1 MGLTV
6 LWLETWI
13 SQSSGVKTI
22 DMQVVLYLAGFIVLL
37 FILIAVF
44 SVNSP
49 EVSPTEEAAN
59 DIMDEVLQAEAPQ
72 PPPADL
78 FVREEDLIEVQEP
91 VKVGDLDF
99 LPSQG
104 LVAMDNEPMQ
114 EPTQEPVQ
122 EPVQE
127 QKPTPEVKEPVKKKR
142 KHYPSKPKNKKS

>member
-91 VKVGDLDF
+91 VKVGDLNF
-99 LPSQG
+99 LPSEG
-104 LVAMDNEPMQ
+104 LVAMDNKPM
-114 EPTQEPVQ
+114 Q

>member
-78 FVREEDLIEVQEP
+78 FVREEDLTEVQEP
-91 VKVGDLDF
+91 VKVGDLNF
-99 LPSQG
+99 LPSEG
-104 LVAMDNEPMQ
+104 LVAMDNKPM
-114 EPTQEPVQ
+114 Q

>member
-1 MGLTV
+1 
-6 LWLETWI
+6 
-13 SQSSGVKTI
+13 
-22 DMQVVLYLAGFIVLL
+22 MQVVLYLAGFIVLL
-37 FILIAVF
+37 FILIAAF

-91 VKVGDLDF
+91 VKVVEVE
-99 LPSQG
+99 
-104 LVAMDNEPMQ
+104 LVAPDTTDGVYEMEM
-114 EPTQEPVQ
+114 PV
-122 EPVQE
+122 EE
-127 QKPTPEVKEPVKKKR
+127 PTPEVKEPVKKKR

>member
-13 SQSSGVKTI
+13 FQSSGVKTI

-37 FILIAVF
+37 FILIAAF

-91 VKVGDLDF
+91 VKVVEVE
-99 LPSQG
+99 
-104 LVAMDNEPMQ
+104 LVAPDTTDGVYEMEM
-114 EPTQEPVQ
+114 PV
-122 EPVQE
+122 EE
-127 QKPTPEVKEPVKKKR
+127 PTPEVKEPVKKKR

>member
-1 MGLTV
+1 
-6 LWLETWI
+6 
-13 SQSSGVKTI
+13 
-22 DMQVVLYLAGFIVLL
+22 MQVVLYLAGFIVLL

-91 VKVGDLDF
+91 VKVGDLNF
-99 LPSQG
+99 LPSEG
-104 LVAMDNEPMQ
+104 LVAMDNKPM
-114 EPTQEPVQ
+114 Q

>member
-13 SQSSGVKTI
+13 FQSSGVKTI
-22 DMQVVLYLAGFIVLL
+22 DMQVVLYLAGFVVLL

-91 VKVGDLDF
+91 VKVVEVE
-99 LPSQG
+99 
-104 LVAMDNEPMQ
+104 LVAPDTTDGVYEMEM
-114 EPTQEPVQ
+114 PV
-122 EPVQE
+122 EE
-127 QKPTPEVKEPVKKKR
+127 PTPEVKEPVKKKR

>member
-13 SQSSGVKTI
+13 SQSSGIKTR

-37 FILIAVF
+37 FILIAAF

-59 DIMDEVLQAEAPQ
+59 DIMDEVLQAEAPE

-104 LVAMDNEPMQ
+104 LVAMDKEPVQEPM
-114 EPTQEPVQ
+114 Q